1 TDTWSA
7 MPGSC
12 TPPPASGSACPP
24 GPARSRSTS
33 AASGRVR
40 CCRPRRSPRTRRS
53 TRTSHSSWTPTCP
66 RRPWRPHCG
75 RAAVTCSRT
84 CDCSTSTPGRSSVTA
99 ASRWPTRS
107 RSGRTTGRAPRTR
120 RPPGARPPWNPRRR
134 PWGRRSV
141 AEDVEPAAD
150 GVRVPRILCIAGTDP
165 SGGAGLLADVKAVAA
180 MGGYGMGV
188 VTAVTVQNTVGVS
201 DVHPVPL
208 EAVIGRRDAVADDV
222 EIDAVKIGM
231 LGEAALVHAVGE
243 WLRRRRPPNV
253 ILDPVMVATT
263 GGRLASDDAAG
274 MLRDLVPLV
283 DLVTPNVP
291 ELAVL
296 CGEETATDI
305 EM

>member
-1 TDTWSA
+1 
-7 MPGSC
+7 M
-12 TPPPASGSACPP
+12 
-24 GPARSRSTS
+24 
-33 AASGRVR
+33 
-40 CCRPRRSPRTRRS
+40 
-53 TRTSHSSWTPTCP
+53 
-66 RRPWRPHCG
+66 
-75 RAAVTCSRT
+75 
-84 CDCSTSTPGRSSVTA
+84 
-99 ASRWPTRS
+99 
-107 RSGRTTGRAPRTR
+107 
-120 RPPGARPPWNPRRR
+120 
-134 PWGRRSV
+134 

-150 GVRVPRILCIAGTDP
+150 EVRVPRILCIAGTDP

-208 EAVIGRRDAVADDV
+208 ETVIAQLDAVADDV

-263 GGRLASDDAAG
+263 GGRLASDDAAS

-305 EM
+305 EMIVGQAELVHEQCGSAVLATTGDLADGSSEDVLVETDERWRTTRRLPYVRVDTPHTHGTGCSLSSALATARVGVDDWGAAYERVRPWIDGALQGGLHLGVGRGSGPLDHTWFLHH